1 MFNTIKGK
9 NEAIDILNNYNGP
22 NPYLLRLKRDIVLC
36 RKTDLLSDYVVE
48 YIKRNHALAPRTI
61 NKNILVADWYGEKL
75 KNDYELDFIPQKI
88 RIYTYFGET
97 SVAFHCTI
105 KYRQNMETMEV
116 FLPKKAVLGNFL
128 IGDYHEIQV
137 DFDRYDNLSLSKD
150 PNRRLKPH
158 QKEAVQF
165 LLHRKKC
172 ILADDM
178 GLGKMEPI
186 SSLIPTENGF
196 KTFGELKLGDMV
208 FGEDG
213 NLHPITKIFEHK
225 DKEIYKITFSDGTFS
240 YCGLDHLW
248 KVRTKNMVKKSQGWK
263 VMPLKELIESKL
275 QYTDESRVKI
285 GLNPRNKY
293 EIPVT
298 LPVQY
303 KEKDYLI
310 HPYVLGVCIGDGNL
324 CNKGINISIPDNEKE
339 TANRIEALI
348 REDMILK
355 EDRSTNCP
363 RYRIMHKVRKFRN
376 DYITEIKRLGLN
388 VKGNYKFIPTE
399 YKLGSISQRLD
410 LLRGLMDSD
419 GTIGKNNRISF
430 STNSEKLANDVAE
443 LVFSLGGIARI
454 GKYNHKNKKNTE
466 YQVRIQIKENP
477 FYLTRKSEKYHPT
490 YLKYCSKYI
499 VSAEYYK
506 NEDARCIMVDYDEHT
521 YLTGKNYIVTH
532 NTTELSVAAIEG
544 NFDSVLIICPASLK
558 TNWRDELL
566 WYVQPKDI
574 TIVEGVNDKTKPELE
589 KMLGYGVGKSGL
601 KREQLLEEAKNRGK
615 WEDNRF
621 VIVNFDILD
630 EFYKIPRTRNAEN
643 IKKAYDESPML
654 QYAMNKKTLLII
666 DEAHRLSNSDS
677 DRYKIINDF
686 IKRANPHSIYLA
698 TGTPVTNNPKNF
710 YCLLKLIG
718 NDVANDWNYYMD
730 RFCGRIQI
738 PAKGEKEKW
747 SGFFFEKKKREYEK
761 EGKTPP
767 TTWME
772 LTSKEKDELKEYI
785 NTNARKINLIKDAT
799 NLEELRL
806 KVSDVYLR
814 RTKEDIANEL
824 PNKIVHEMFYDFD
837 MNQEFEYAR
846 LWEEYEAAQ
855 LELDPTKEINKD
867 LLEGAVYR
875 RYCSN
880 QMIPNTTKLADEF
893 IKQGKKVVIA
903 TCYDDELYSIRD
915 YYGDKCVIFNGKMTP
930 KQKDAAKDAFLTDP
944 TKMVFIGQL
953 FAAGVGLNLVVSNKL
968 IFNDLDYVPG
978 NLKQFED
985 RIYRIGQKNDV
996 DIYYQIF
1003 RGTQYEKMWNT
1014 VLKKELTIN
1023 AIIKK
1028 EDEKN

>member
-1 MFNTIKGK
+1 MFDTIKAK
-9 NEAIDILNNYNGP
+9 NEAIGILREYDGN
-22 NPYLLRLKRDIVLC
+22 NPYILRLKRDVIIYKNVSQL
-36 RKTDLLSDYVVE
+36 TEYAVE
-48 YIKRNHALAPRTI
+48 YVIR
-61 NKNILVADWYGEKL
+61 NKNQVPFEVGKIVKIADWYGEKL
-75 KNDYELDFIPQKI
+75 RNEYSIEFTPEKVKVLAYLGQ
-88 RIYTYFGET
+88 T
-97 SVAFHCTI
+97 SVAYHCTI
-105 KYRQNMETMEV
+105 KFRQNMEPLEIFM
-116 FLPKKAVLGNFL
+116 PKKGVLGNFL
-128 IGDYHEIQV
+128 IEDYHTVQV
-137 DFDRYDNLSLSKD
+137 DFDRYDNLSMAKD
-150 PNRRLKPH
+150 PNRVLKPH

-178 GLGKMEPI
+178 GVGKMEPI

-225 DKEIYKITFSDGTFS
+225 DKEIYKIMFSDGTFS

-248 KVRTKNMVKKSQGWK
+248 KVRTKNMTKRKQGWK
-263 VMPLKELIESKL
+263 TMSLKELIESKL

-303 KEKDYLI
+303 KEKEYMI

-324 CNKGINISIPDNEKE
+324 CNNGINISIPDNEKE
-339 TANRIEALI
+339 TANRIEGLL

-355 EDRSTNCP
+355 EDRSANCP
-363 RYRIMHKVRKFRN
+363 RYRIMHKVRKFKN
-376 DYITEIKRLGLN
+376 DYLSEIKRLGLN

-454 GKYNHKNKKNTE
+454 GKYNHKGKKNIE

-477 FYLTRKSEKYHPT
+477 FYLKRKSEKYNPT

-499 VSAEYYK
+499 VSAEYDR

-566 WYVQPKDI
+566 WYVPEKDI
-574 TIVEGVNDKTKPELE
+574 SIIEGVNDKTKPELE
-589 KMLGYGVGKSGL
+589 KLLGYGVGKSGL
-601 KREQLLEEAKNRGK
+601 KCEELLEEAKNRGK

-630 EFYKIPRTRNAEN
+630 EFYKIPKTRSAVN
-643 IKKAYDESPML
+643 IKDAYDKSPML
-654 QYAMNKKTLLII
+654 QYIMNKKTLIII

-677 DRYKIINDF
+677 DRYKIINDL
-686 IKRANPHSIYLA
+686 IKRGNPNSIYLA
-698 TGTPVTNNPKNF
+698 TGTPITNNPKNL

-718 NDVANDWNYYMD
+718 DEITSDWQYYMD
-730 RFCGRIQI
+730 RYCGAMKI

-747 SGFFFEKKKREYEK
+747 SKIFFDKKKIEYEK
-761 EGKTPP
+761 NGKTPP
-767 TTWME
+767 TTWAE
-772 LTSKEKDELKEYI
+772 LTSKERDELKEYVYS
-785 NTNARKINLIKDAT
+785 NARLINIIKDAT
-799 NLEELRL
+799 NLEELKL
-806 KVSDVYLR
+806 KISHVYLR
-814 RTKEDIANEL
+814 RTKEDISDGL
-824 PNKIVHEMFYDFD
+824 PNKTVHELFYDFD
-837 MNQEFEYAR
+837 MQQEFEYAR
-846 LWEEYEAAQ
+846 LWEEYENAQ
-855 LELDPTKEINKD
+855 LELDPNKEINKD

-875 RYCSN
+875 KYCSD
-880 QMIPNTTKLADEF
+880 QMIPNTIKLADGF
-893 IKQGKKVVIA
+893 IENGEKVIIA
-903 TCYDDELYSIRD
+903 TCYDDELYTLKD
-915 YYGDKCVIFNGKMTP
+915 YYGDKCVVFNGKMTP
-930 KQKDAAKDAFLTDP
+930 KQKDAAKNAFLTNP
-944 TKMVFIGQL
+944 EKMVFIGQL
-953 FAAGVGLNLVVSNKL
+953 FAAGVGLNLVVSHRL

-978 NLKQFED
+978 NNRQMED

-1003 RGTQYEKMWNT
+1003 RGTQYEKIWNT
-1014 VLKKELTIN
+1014 IMKKELVIN
-1023 AIIKK
+1023 QIVKK
-1028 EDEKN
+1028 ENEK